1 MNDTERELWAVIKD
15 GMITPEHLDAGKT
28 VPARLPTWHFKTLE
42 PSGTVVATDP
52 LGKEFI
58 VAGGRFDTA
67 AGRKL
72 LNAMIDDLT
81 GKCTRIAHTPD
92 GSTAAPSVS
101 SPTTTANLGL

>member
-1 MNDTERELWAVIKD
+1 MNDAERELWAVIKD
-15 GMITPEHLDAGKT
+15 GMITPAHLDAGKI

-42 PSGTVVATDP
+42 PSGTVVAIDP

-72 LNAMIDDLT
+72 LNAMI
-81 GKCTRIAHTPD
+81 
-92 GSTAAPSVS
+92 AALSGP
-101 SPTTTANLGL
+101 

>member
-1 MNDTERELWAVIKD
+1 MNDAERELWAVIMD
-15 GMITPEHLDAGKT
+15 GMITPKHLDAGKI

-42 PSGTVVATDP
+42 PSGTVVASDP

-72 LNAMIDDLT
+72 LSAMIDDLT
-81 GKCTRIAHTPD
+81 GKCTRIAHMHR
-92 GSTAAPSVS
+92 A
-101 SPTTTANLGL
+101 

>member
-1 MNDTERELWAVIKD
+1 MNDAERELWAVIKD
-15 GMITPEHLDAGKT
+15 GMITPAHLDAGKI

-42 PSGTVVATDP
+42 PSGTVVAIDP

-92 GSTAAPSVS
+92 EHTTHSAS
-101 SPTTTANLGL
+101 SSG